1 MTPLLQVDSIE
12 TFYGKSQAL
21 HGVSFSVNEGETVA
35 LLGRNG
41 AGKTTTLR
49 SVMGLSRASR
59 GKVTF
64 EGKDITTAE
73 THAIARMGVTLV
85 PETRDAFSLLTVD
98 ENIMLGYRPGSPY
111 TLERILEL
119 MPIINE
125 FRGRRGGELSGGQ
138 QQLMVMARGLAMAP
152 RVLLLDEPSQGLAPV
167 MVNAV
172 AELIRKLREERLTVV
187 LVEQN
192 LRMALDVADH
202 VVVLEDGMAVD
213 TMTGAQALA
222 DPERLE
228 KHLAVH

>member
-1 MTPLLQVDSIE
+1 MNPLLQVDSIE

-21 HGVSFSVNEGETVA
+21 YGVSFSVNEGETVA

-59 GKVTF
+59 GKITF
-64 EGKDITTAE
+64 EGKDITAAE
-73 THAIARMGVTLV
+73 THAIARMGVTMV

-111 TLERILEL
+111 TLQRILEL

-172 AELIRKLREERLTVV
+172 AELIRKLRREKLTVV

-192 LRMALDVADH
+192 LRMALEVADH

-213 TMTGAQALA
+213 TMTGAQAQA